1 MKNIS
6 TLVKDIYSLFT
17 EPDGVVVSKERAKEL
32 SDQAGKNIAQHIF
45 NAVYEE
51 RKLKTNLRLSQ
62 IGKPMRQIWY
72 SSKGIKAEEIDGP
85 TYIKFLYGNI
95 LEELLIALSELS
107 GHKVTEAQE
116 ELNVDGIKGHQ
127 DARVDGVLV
136 DFKSASN
143 FAFNKFNTNELSKR
157 DPFGYIHQLT
167 AYAKSKKDKIASWVI
182 INKQTGEIAVSNLHE
197 MEMPDV
203 SKKITE
209 VKDVVAKDNPPPR
222 CYDDIPDGVSGNR
235 RLDFGCVYCV
245 YKLHC
250 WSDANQGKGLRQFN
264 YANGPRY
271 FTKVTKVPNIEEI
284 NPYENF

>member
-6 TLVKDIYSLFT
+6 SLVEDIYSLFT
-17 EPDGVVVSKERAKEL
+17 QSDGVQVSKEKAKEL

-45 NAVYEE
+45 NSVYEE

-72 SSKGIKAEEIDGP
+72 SSKGIKGEELDGP

-95 LEELLIALSELS
+95 LEELLIVLSELS
-107 GHKVTEAQE
+107 GHDVTEAQAE
-116 ELNVDGIKGHQ
+116 IKVEGITGHQ

-136 DFKSASN
+136 DFKSASHY
-143 FAFNKFNTNELSKR
+143 AFNKFSVNELLKR

-167 AYAKSKKDKIASWVI
+167 AYAKSKKDKLASWVV

-203 SKKITE
+203 SKKITQ
-209 VKDVVAKDNPPPR
+209 VKDVVAKDSPPPR
-222 CYDDIPDGVSGNR
+222 CYDDILDGQSGNR
-235 RLDFGCVYCV
+235 RLDFGCVYCT

-250 WSDANQGKGLRQFN
+250 WSDANNGKGLRQFN
-264 YANGPRY
+264 YSNGPKY
-271 FTKVTKVPNIEEI
+271 FTKVSKTPNVEEV

>member
-1 MKNIS
+1 MKDIS
-6 TLVKDIYSLFT
+6 TLVSDIYSLFT
-17 EPDGVVVSKERAKEL
+17 QTDGVVVSKERAREL

-45 NAVYEE
+45 NSVYEE
-51 RKLKTNLRLSQ
+51 RKIKTNLRLSQ

-72 SSKGIKAEEIDGP
+72 SYKGIKGEEIDGP

-116 ELNVDGIKGHQ
+116 ELNIDGIKGHQ

-136 DFKSASN
+136 DFKSASHY
-143 FAFNKFNTNELSKR
+143 AFSKFNMNELSKR

-167 AYAKSKKDKIASWVI
+167 AYAKSKKDKLAAWVV
-182 INKQTGEIAVSNLHE
+182 INKQTGEIAVSDLHE

-203 SKKITE
+203 SKKITQ
-209 VKDVVAKDNPPPR
+209 VKNVVAQDDPPPR
-222 CYDDIPDGVSGNR
+222 CYDDISDGQSGNR

-245 YKLHC
+245 FKLHC
-250 WSDANQGKGLRQFN
+250 WADANGGQGLRQFN
-264 YANGPRY
+264 YSNGPKY
-271 FTKVTKVPNIEEI
+271 FTKVSKTPNVQEV
-284 NPYENF
+284 NPYERF